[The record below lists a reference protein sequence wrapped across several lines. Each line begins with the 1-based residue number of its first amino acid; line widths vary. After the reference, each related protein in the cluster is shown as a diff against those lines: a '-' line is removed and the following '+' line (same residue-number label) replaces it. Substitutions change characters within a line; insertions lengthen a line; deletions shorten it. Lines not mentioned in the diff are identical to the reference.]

1 MNAKE
6 ARQLT
11 LRSINLTNLINLTK
25 YVEDEISEKVHRFA
39 EDGLF
44 NGEVFIHRPDWFEN
58 YYEFR
63 NKTKD
68 ALDDLGYEVL
78 GCDFYYGGISYNIKW
93 SKK

>member
-11 LRSINLTNLINLTK
+11 LRSINHTNLTK

-44 NGEVFIHRPDWFEN
+44 NGEVFIHRPDWCEN
-58 YYEFR
+58 CYEFR

-68 ALDDLGYEVL
+68 VLDDLGYKVL
-78 GCDFYYGGISYNIKW
+78 SSEFCYEGIFYNISW
-93 SKK
+93 ENAR